1 MLTFLHCTTEDEA
14 LAELIRKLDADLRR
28 REGDLQN
35 VYSAYNKLDGM
46 LTALV
51 AREDGVPAG
60 CGCLKQ
66 YDGDTV
72 EVKRIFVD
80 PAYRNR
86 GIAGKILKDLEGWAE
101 ERGFDRAVLETGLR
115 QPEAIHL
122 YEKSGYRR
130 IENYG
135 PYKSM
140 PNSVC
145 FEKTLCTEAAESEI
159 KGETE

>member
-1 MLTFLHCTTEDEA
+1 MLTFLHCTTEDDD
-14 LAELIRKLDADLRR
+14 LAELIRKLDEDLRF
-28 REGDLQN
+28 REGTLQD
-35 VYSAYNKLDGM
+35 VYNAYNKLDGI
-46 LTALV
+46 LTAVV
-51 AREDGVPAG
+51 AREDGAPVG

-66 YDGDTV
+66 YDGETV

-86 GIAGKILKDLEGWAE
+86 GIAGKILRGLEAWAQ
-101 ERGFDRAVLETGLR
+101 ERGSDRAVLETGLR

-130 IENYG
+130 ISNYG

-145 FEKTLCTEAAESEI
+145 FEKMLCGRTAELET
-159 KGETE
+159 KGEKE

>member
-1 MLTFLHCTTEDEA
+1 MLTFSHCGIDDED
-14 LAELIRKLDADLRR
+14 LQVLIRKLDDDLRR

-35 VYSAYNKLDGM
+35 VYNSYNKLEGI
-46 LTALV
+46 LAALV

-66 YDGDTV
+66 YDDRTV

-80 PAYRNR
+80 PAFRR
-86 GIAGKILKDLEGWAE
+86 LGIAGGVLRELEACAAAK
-101 ERGFDRAVLETGLR
+101 GFDRAVLETGVR
-115 QPEAIHL
+115 QSEAIRL

-140 PNSVC
+140 PSSVC
-145 FEKTLCTEAAESEI
+145 FEKTLHRKTAE
-159 KGETE
+159 